1 MNRLLVFTDLD
12 ATLLDRE
19 TYSWR
24 EAMPALQLIRQLQI
38 PLILN
43 SSKTIAEMVPLAVEL
58 DTRAPLVAENGSVI
72 AMPGVAGESYP
83 SNRQIVLGRRYEDI
97 IFTLQQLREKHDYR
111 FRGFHD
117 LDADEISAL
126 TGLSPA
132 TAALA
137 RARKGT
143 EPVLWEE
150 DEKRLGDFRT
160 QLDKHGLSL
169 TKGGRFFHVASKQNK
184 AQALRW
190 LRDYYAE
197 SYPDDRWTCI
207 ALGDSANDFAM
218 LMAADLAV
226 YLGPR
231 PIPDELT
238 SNISELIVA
247 TNPGPKGWNAAML
260 SLLRE
265 QQGETIS

>member
-12 ATLLDRE
+12 ATLLDHE
-19 TYSWR
+19 TYSWQ
-24 EAMPALQLIRQLQI
+24 EAAPALQLLRQLQV

-43 SSKTIAEMVPLAVEL
+43 SSKTIAELVPLATEL

-83 SNRQIVLGRRYEDI
+83 ANRQIVLGRRYEDI
-97 IFTLQQLREKHDYR
+97 VFTLAQLREKHGYR
-111 FRGFHD
+111 FRGFHN
-117 LDADEISAL
+117 LSAGEVADL
-126 TGLSPA
+126 TGLP
-132 TAALA
+132 LA
-137 RARKGT
+137 SAILAKKRKGT
-143 EPVLWEE
+143 EPILW
-150 DEKRLGDFRT
+150 DEAENRLGEFRN

-169 TKGGRFFHVASKQNK
+169 TRGGRFFHVASKQNK
-184 AQALRW
+184 AEAMRW

-197 SYPDDRWTCI
+197 SYPDDRWTCV

-218 LMAADLAV
+218 LKAADLAV

-231 PIPDELT
+231 PIPEELT
-238 SNISELIVA
+238 RNISELIVA
-247 TNPGPKGWNAAML
+247 TKPGPKGWNATIL

-265 QQGETIS
+265 QQGETLL